1 MCDVNN
7 ITSKELFNI
16 FLKNIIIIIISAVI
30 CASGAYIYC
39 EKFTDAKFMAQG
51 DILVTNG
58 GINSTTSE
66 PIDGTNENTSGNNTT
81 SGDSAVGNTD
91 VVASI
96 NLLPTIR
103 SILKGNGVYKDFAVY
118 LSENSNYKYN
128 YKTLKAAATVAEG
141 DQHSLFLTVSFELGS
156 SSEAIDI
163 TNHFLRFAPAYIEA
177 KIQGCRV
184 EADPECDSSV
194 QTAPR
199 TMSTAFIAAVFGA
212 ALCYVIV
219 FLVTIL
225 NSTIQSDEDFSAR
238 YNIPVVGN
246 IPDFSISH
254 NSNKPYSKK
263 NSGGKDNG

>member
-16 FLKNIIIIIISAVI
+16 FLKNILVIIISAVI

-39 EKFTDAKFMAQG
+39 EKFTDERFMAQG

-58 GINSTTSE
+58 GINTSNGE
-66 PIDGTNENTSGNNTT
+66 TNENNNPADGNTSN
-81 SGDSAVGNTD
+81 GDSAVGNTD

-103 SILKGNGVYKDFAVY
+103 SILKGVGVYKDFAVY
-118 LSENSNYKYN
+118 LSENSNYKFN
-128 YKTLKAAATVAEG
+128 YKTLKAAATVGEG
-141 DQHSLFLTVSFELGS
+141 DTHSLIVTVSFELGS
-156 SSEAIDI
+156 AKEAIDI
-163 TNHFLRFAPAYIEA
+163 TNHFLKFAPSYIEA
-177 KIQGCRV
+177 KIKGSRV
-184 EADPECDSSV
+184 EADAECDSAV

-199 TMSTAFIAAVFGA
+199 TMSTAAIAGIFGA
-212 ALCYVIV
+212 VLCYVIV
-219 FLVTIL
+219 FLITIL

-238 YNIPVVGN
+238 YNIPVIGN

-254 NSNKPYSKK
+254 SNNTKPHSKK
-263 NSGGKDNG
+263 NAGGKGNG

>member
-1 MCDVNN
+1 MNN

-39 EKFTDAKFMAQG
+39 ENFTDERYMAQG

-58 GINSTTSE
+58 GITSSSTESQTESQTTSS
-66 PIDGTNENTSGNNTT
+66 GT
-81 SGDSAVGNTD
+81 AVGNTD

-103 SILKGNGVYKDFAVY
+103 SILSGVGVYKDFAVY
-118 LSENSNYKYN
+118 LSENSNYNYN
-128 YKTLKAAATVAEG
+128 YKTLKAAASIAQTDERALIV
-141 DQHSLFLTVSFELGS
+141 TVSFELGS
-156 SSEAIDI
+156 SKEAIDV
-163 TNHFLRFAPAYIEA
+163 TNHFLRFAPTYIES
-177 KIQGCRV
+177 KIEGSRI
-184 EADPECDSSV
+184 EADPECDSAV

-199 TMSTAFIAAVFGA
+199 TFSTAFIAAIFGA
-212 ALCYVIV
+212 VLCYVIV
-219 FLVTIL
+219 FLVTIS

-254 NSNKPYSKK
+254 NNAKPYSKK
-263 NSGGKDNG
+263 NTGGKENG

>member
-1 MCDVNN
+1 MNN

-16 FLKNIIIIIISAVI
+16 FLKNILIIIISAVI

-39 EKFTDAKFMAQG
+39 ENFTDERYMAQG

-58 GINSTTSE
+58 GINTNSSE
-66 PIDGTNENTSGNNTT
+66 TPENSNPADGNTSN
-81 SGDSAVGNTD
+81 GDSAVGNTD

-103 SILKGNGVYKDFAVY
+103 SILKGVGIYKDFAIY

-128 YKTLKAAATVAEG
+128 YKTLKASATVSEG
-141 DQHSLFLTVSFELGS
+141 DTHSLIVTVSFELGS
-156 SSEAIDI
+156 EKEAIEI
-163 TNHFLRFAPAYIEA
+163 TNHFLHFAPTYIEA
-177 KIQGCRV
+177 KIKGSRI
-184 EADPECDSSV
+184 EADSECDSAV

-199 TMSTAFIAAVFGA
+199 TFSTAFIAGIFGA
-212 ALCYVIV
+212 VLCYVIV
-219 FLVTIL
+219 FLITIL

-254 NSNKPYSKK
+254 NNSKPHSSK
-263 NSGGKDNG
+263 NSGGKGNG

>member
-1 MCDVNN
+1 MNN

-16 FLKNIIIIIISAVI
+16 FLKNIIIIIISAII

-58 GINSTTSE
+58 GINTSTSE
-66 PIDGTNENTSGNNTT
+66 PIENNPESNTS

-103 SILKGNGVYKDFAVY
+103 SILKGVGVYKDFAVY

-128 YKTLKAAATVAEG
+128 YKTLKAAATINES
-141 DQHSLFLTVSFELGS
+141 DTYSLIITVSFELGS
-156 SSEAIDI
+156 SKEAIDI
-163 TNHFLRFAPAYIEA
+163 TNHFLSFAPSYIET
-177 KIQGCRV
+177 KIKGCRV
-184 EADPECDSSV
+184 EAEPECDSAV

-199 TMSTAFIAAVFGA
+199 TMSTAVIAGVFGA
-212 ALCYVIV
+212 VLCYIIV
-219 FLVTIL
+219 FLITIL

-254 NSNKPYSKK
+254 NNNKPYSKK

>member
-1 MCDVNN
+1 MNN

-16 FLKNIIIIIISAVI
+16 FLKNILIIIISAVI

-39 EKFTDAKFMAQG
+39 EKFTDERFMAQG

-58 GINSTTSE
+58 GINS
-66 PIDGTNENTSGNNTT
+66 DNNENPESNTE

-103 SILKGNGVYKDFAVY
+103 SILTGVGVYKEFAIY
-118 LSENSNYKYN
+118 LSENSNYNYN
-128 YKTLKAAATVAEG
+128 YRTLKAAATVSEG
-141 DQHSLFLTVSFELGS
+141 DTHSLIVTVSFELGS
-156 SSEAIDI
+156 AKEAIDI
-163 TNHFLRFAPAYIEA
+163 TNHFLKFAPTYIET
-177 KIQGCRV
+177 KIKGSRI
-184 EADPECDSSV
+184 EADPECDSAV

-199 TMSTAFIAAVFGA
+199 TFSTAFIAGVFGA
-212 ALCYVIV
+212 VLCYVIV

-254 NSNKPYSKK
+254 NNTKKPYSKK
-263 NSGGKDNG
+263 NSGGKENG